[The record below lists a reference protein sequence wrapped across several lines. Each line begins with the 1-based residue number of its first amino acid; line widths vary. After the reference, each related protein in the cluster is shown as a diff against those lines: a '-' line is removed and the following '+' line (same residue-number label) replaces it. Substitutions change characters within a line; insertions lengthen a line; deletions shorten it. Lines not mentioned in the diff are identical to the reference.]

1 MKVTQPRPSLPVTQ
15 PTAPAAPPPPVDT
28 KAPADAFGPAAPA
41 RLLPT
46 ATPAATGVGTITSDR
61 TTWVREG
68 ASGAT
73 VSDLQQKL
81 KDAGFDPGPI
91 DGKFGAQTR
100 EALLKFQQSKGIG
113 VDGIVGPETRAALLG
128 EPLPPKPTPSGGEA
142 PSGPSG
148 PSAPVA
154 PSGPSGAAASGLEAI
169 ALKKHGPEFV
179 QKVKEMSARLG
190 VRPEWMLAVMQNE
203 SGMDPWRKNSNGGAT
218 GLIQFMPA
226 TAKALG
232 TTTDALAKMSAT
244 EQLSYVEK
252 YYSSFKGRM
261 KSGSDMYLA
270 TFWPAAVG
278 KGDDY
283 KIGGATVAKA
293 TPAFDLNK
301 DGQITAG
308 EFREYYQKRFPNMA
322 GGAPAPSS
330 GPSSSA
336 GGKTDFNVAQAE
348 AAVRK
353 NTARNTQFTME
364 DIKRDPDAFLKNVV
378 QVDGLAQ
385 TSNDATSCG
394 PTSMLMG
401 MIAGRPESIQEL
413 ASKLVDANGNVT
425 PAGQKMFGPDANSG
439 LLKECVKRIR
449 DGKFS
454 AADVTFMAEGL
465 YASTGPSAG
474 GTTGNDLIALR
485 SAITSLGVSVPRM
498 ELQQFGS
505 ADGGLGHWR
514 VGVNGKQY
522 NPWPDK
528 KGQASIISGP
538 SGLADG
544 ASDGVKWTNREK
556 LYIDDNSVM
565 RNVYSI
571 TTKDTPT
578 SAGKTWAVTD
588 DPPLFVARYER
599 QADGSFK
606 RTELNMAR
614 MQQVADG
621 KVTMD
626 DANKVFTDVP
636 ARSVS

>member
-15 PTAPAAPPPPVDT
+15 PQAPAAPPPPAIDP
-28 KAPADAFGPAAPA
+28 KLPDDAFGPTAQA

-46 ATPAATGVGTITSDR
+46 ATPSPTGVGTITADR
-61 TTWVREG
+61 TTWLRDG

-91 DGKFGAQTR
+91 DGKFGAKTR
-100 EALLKFQQSKGIG
+100 EAVLAFQRAKGIS

-128 EPLPPKPTPSGGEA
+128 EPLPPKPTPSGAEPPAG
-142 PSGPSG
+142 
-148 PSAPVA
+148 PVA
-154 PSGPSGAAASGLEAI
+154 PSGPSGPAASGLEAT
-169 ALKKHGPEFV
+169 ALKLHGPEFV

-190 VRPEWMLAVMQNE
+190 VRPEWLLAVMQNE
-203 SGMDPWRKNSNGGAT
+203 SGMNPAAKNPNGGAT

-232 TTTDALAKMSAT
+232 TTTEALSKMSAT
-244 EQLSYVEK
+244 EQLAYVEK
-252 YYSSFKGRM
+252 FYSSFKGRL

-283 KIGGATVAKA
+283 KIGGADVAKA
-293 TPAFDLNK
+293 NPAFDLNK

-308 EFREYYQKRFPNMA
+308 EFREYYQKRFPSLS
-322 GGAPAPSS
+322 GGPPAPAS
-330 GPSSSA
+330 

-364 DIKRDPDAFLKNVV
+364 QIKQNPDAFLKNVV
-378 QVDGLAQ
+378 QVDGRND
-385 TSNDATSCG
+385 TSADATSCG
-394 PTSMLMG
+394 PTAMLMG

-413 ASKLVDANGNVT
+413 AAKLVDEQGNMT
-425 PAGQKMFGPDANSG
+425 PAGLKLFGPDANSG

-454 AADVTFMAEGL
+454 ASDVTFMAEGL
-465 YASTGPSAG
+465 YASTGSSTG
-474 GTTGNDLIALR
+474 GTNANDLIALR

-538 SGLADG
+538 GGLADG

-556 LYIDDNSVM
+556 LYIDDNTVM

-571 TTKDTPT
+571 TTKNTPNG
-578 SAGKTWAVTD
+578 AGKTWAVTD

-599 QADGSFK
+599 QPDGSFK

-614 MQQVADG
+614 MQQVANG
-621 KVTMD
+621 QVTMD
-626 DANKVFTDVP
+626 DANRVFTDIP
-636 ARSVS
+636 ARSLS